1 MYDWITI
8 LTYVLCIYIYTLS
21 LIVYIIIYCPYIAHG
36 TYQLGCTPYW
46 GFLKHKND
54 LTATRSV
61 LPSKRGMAYW
71 HMAQHGPPGGRI
83 WHFQIQ
89 PYTICNFRIFQV
101 YKKSSTA
108 TYSDRFAYLK
118 HVRPPVW
125 SIECRR
131 STLRDNSRC
140 TCATSP
146 WSSAFTGGLGYC
158 SGAMFGGWFFLGRPT
173 DQWMGVPAGNIGTGK
188 VGKFDGFRWSNLL

>member
-1 MYDWITI
+1 MDSRYAQYFNSEVWWPLSSTSRCGTVLLWDGNEDRSGWKKGAIAQSNLVTI
-8 LTYVLCIYIYTLS
+8 LCKTW
-21 LIVYIIIYCPYIAHG
+21 IVWNWP
-36 TYQLGCTPYW
+36 W
-46 GFLKHKND
+46 
-54 LTATRSV
+54 
-61 LPSKRGMAYW
+61 
-71 HMAQHGPPGGRI
+71 I
-83 WHFQIQ
+83 WWNCL
-89 PYTICNFRIFQV
+89 ICNFRIFQV

-118 HVRPPVW
+118 HVRPPIW

-158 SGAMFGGWFFLGRPT
+158 SGAMLGGWFF
-173 DQWMGVPAGNIGTGK
+173 
-188 VGKFDGFRWSNLL
+188 